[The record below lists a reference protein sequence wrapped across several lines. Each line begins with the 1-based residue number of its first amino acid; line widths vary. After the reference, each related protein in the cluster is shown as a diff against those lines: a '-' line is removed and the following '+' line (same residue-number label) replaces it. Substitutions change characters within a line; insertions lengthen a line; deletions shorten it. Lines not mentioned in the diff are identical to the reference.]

1 MIERRRRFFRG
12 DLLLD
17 MPISPVPAIPVQ
29 FARVFQ
35 SATGIVVFSQVA
47 IATSDDTEKLM
58 EYVEGSWFVIGQT

>member
-12 DLLLD
+12 DSLLD

-35 SATGIVVFSQVA
+35 SATGIIVFSQVA
-47 IATSDDTEKLM
+47 IATSTGAEKLM
-58 EYVEGSWFVIGQT
+58 KYVEGLCFVIGQM